1 VGVCWGNKRGYG
13 LWILKSLV
21 WRSGLQ
27 IQKGFARKYLVEARG

>member
-27 IQKGFARKYLVEARG
+27 IQRVLQEGI